1 MSKNAMLS
9 VTAVMLVLFFAPV
22 EASAHRLGESYIFL
36 QIRKNHIEGRIE
48 LHTEDADSKFELDQ
62 DGDGK
67 VSSDEITAK
76 IDVIRTYVS
85 ERFRIGDGTSDY
97 AMTVKDGF
105 TLLQLNI
112 GDFIQLEFSTDS
124 IAQIPNEID
133 LGYEVFFDHN
143 DSQIGLLVMEVNERL
158 QLRNDDE
165 TVSLVFES
173 TEPTQ
178 TLDLTKPPRRGT
190 LTRFI
195 WEGVWHIW
203 IGLDHILFLVALL
216 LASVMNRESKP
227 WQPVETFRSGL
238 WNVVKIATI
247 FTVAHSITLGL
258 AATGVLSFPSWIV
271 ESIIA
276 VSIIIAAFDNMV
288 PLFGRRIAVIV
299 FLFGL
304 FHGLGFASVLGH
316 LALSQK
322 SLFKTLLGFNVGVE
336 LGQIA
341 IICVVFPI
349 LFKLRELKAYRPLV
363 LYGGSVVLILLG
375 LNWVID
381 RSLGITIL
389 EI

>member
-1 MSKNAMLS
+1 MSKNAFLS
-9 VTAVMLVLFFAPV
+9 VAALTLLLHFGSTTAN
-22 EASAHRLGESYIFL
+22 AHRLGESYIFL
-36 QIRKNHIEGRIE
+36 QIRQELIEGRIE

-62 DGDGK
+62 DSDGK
-67 VSSDEITAK
+67 VSSEEIEAK
-76 IDVIRTYVS
+76 LDTIRTYVS

-97 AMTVKDGF
+97 SVEIKPGF
-105 TLLQLNI
+105 TLLQLSI
-112 GDFIQLEFSTDS
+112 GDFIQLDFSTS
-124 IAQIPNEID
+124 TIANMPNEIE
-133 LGYEVFFDHN
+133 LTYEVFFDHS
-143 DSQIGLLVMEVNERL
+143 DAQTGLLVMEVNEKL
-158 QLRNDDE
+158 QLKNDDE
-165 TVSLVFES
+165 TVSLVFEPS
-173 TEPTQ
+173 EPTQ
-178 TLDLTKPPRRGT
+178 MLDLTKPPRRGT
-190 LTRFI
+190 LARFI

-216 LASVMNRESKP
+216 LASVMNRETTP

-258 AATGVLSFPSWIV
+258 AATGVVSFPSWIV

-276 VSIIIAAFDNMV
+276 VSIMIAAFDNIV
-288 PLFGRRIAVIV
+288 PLFGKRISLIV
-299 FLFGL
+299 FVFGL

-322 SLFKTLLGFNVGVE
+322 SLFTTLLGFNVGVE

-349 LFKLRELKAYRPLV
+349 LFKLRNLKLYRPLV